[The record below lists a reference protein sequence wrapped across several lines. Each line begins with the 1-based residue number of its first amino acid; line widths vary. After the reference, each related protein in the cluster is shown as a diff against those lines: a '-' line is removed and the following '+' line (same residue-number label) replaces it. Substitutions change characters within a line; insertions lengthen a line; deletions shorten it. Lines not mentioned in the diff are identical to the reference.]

1 MPHPELKEKQTAPLK
16 NVMPGAEKAA
26 EEQEKK
32 PGM

>member
-1 MPHPELKEKQTAPLK
+1 VPHTELDEQKNAPLK

-26 EEQEKK
+26 EEEKK